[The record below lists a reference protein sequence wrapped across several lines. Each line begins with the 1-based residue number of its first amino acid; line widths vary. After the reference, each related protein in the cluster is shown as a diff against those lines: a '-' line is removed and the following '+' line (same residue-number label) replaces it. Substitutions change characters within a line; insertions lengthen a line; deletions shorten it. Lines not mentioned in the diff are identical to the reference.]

1 MPELKADETPAQV
14 AKSSQKT
21 IEDWLEDPVFQNSL
35 QKILPKHLTSE
46 RFAAVAMRQFRL
58 VPGLRKCTPE
68 SVLGGFMDAAA
79 LGLEIGINGE
89 AYLIP
94 YNQTVKDAN
103 GDPYKVDLAQ
113 LQIGYLGQMKL
124 GWNSGKV
131 SSIEADVVTY
141 DEVEAGRFDYQRG
154 TEGFLR
160 HKPMAD
166 RDLSEKNI
174 AFAWALIWIKGSD
187 RPIWRV
193 LDHKEIQR
201 LRNTGRSANSP
212 AWKNHYAEMSI
223 GKALKRV
230 FKWAPKS
237 REQGHAIALDDQA
250 DAGLDQDFDAA
261 RDVSGILPAS
271 VPTSAAQNMMDE
283 SGAASAE
290 APGAETMEMPSME
303 REKVEAKKPEPEPE
317 DKAAAEPKPQGAKK
331 KLGW

>member
-1 MPELKADETPAQV
+1 MPELKPEETPAQV
-14 AKSSQKT
+14 ARSSQKT
-21 IEDWLEDPVFQNSL
+21 IEDWLEDPIFQDSL
-35 QKILPKHLTSE
+35 QKILPRHLTSE

-79 LGLEIGINGE
+79 LGLEIGLNGE

-141 DEVEAGRFDYQRG
+141 DEVEEGRFDYQRG
-154 TEGFLR
+154 SDGFLR

-174 AFAWALIWIKGSD
+174 AFAWALIWVKGSD

-237 REQGHAIALDDQA
+237 REQALAIGLDDQA
-250 DAGLDQDFDAA
+250 DAGIDQDFESA
-261 RDVSGILPAS
+261 RDVSRLLPAA
-271 VPTSAAQNMMDE
+271 TTKSAGQNMMDE
-283 SGAASAE
+283 ASA
-290 APGAETMEMPSME
+290 AAAETTNTEAETVPTKE
-303 REKVEAKKPEPEPE
+303 REKVEAKKDEPQPEAE
-317 DKAAAEPKPQGAKK
+317 AAAEAEPNGGKK
-331 KLGW
+331 NLGW